1 MLEEGAENY
10 QWVRRRFGGETKSLS
25 SGEEEGNAG
34 RDRQVSSGMKEAPDR
49 GRRAA
54 QADPDSPTLPASLCL

>member
-10 QWVRRRFGGETKSLS
+10 QWVCRQLRGETKSLS

-34 RDRQVSSGMKEAPDR
+34 GDRQVSSGMKEEPDR
-49 GRRAA
+49 GHRAT
-54 QADPDSPTLPASLCL
+54 QADPYHITLPASLGL